1 MVECQGPEPGG
12 GHGFRFRGASE
23 HHTTHTYNSTLDSHS
38 PGNEAATPNFYF
50 LNIDDLDMRLL
61 TCLYTYFPPAAPSSA
76 RAKHDS
82 TSTILFNIEIDNG
95 RNY

>member
-1 MVECQGPEPGG
+1 MECQGPEPGG

-50 LNIDDLDMRLL
+50 SVSM
-61 TCLYTYFPPAAPSSA
+61 T
-76 RAKHDS
+76 
-82 TSTILFNIEIDNG
+82 
-95 RNY
+95 